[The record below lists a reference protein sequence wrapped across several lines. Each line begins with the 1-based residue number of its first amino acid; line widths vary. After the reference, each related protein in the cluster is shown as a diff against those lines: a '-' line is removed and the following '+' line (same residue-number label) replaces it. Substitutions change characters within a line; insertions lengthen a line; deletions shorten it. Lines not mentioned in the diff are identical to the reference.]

1 MKKNRVGS
9 KFDCKQIFHPTFS
22 GSSNKNFNIGL
33 VYSLF
38 HSIFHSHDVIL
49 NVRTSNFEWFNKT
62 KTLCKIIAIKKN
74 HTCQIEIS
82 LNNSKEDFDHLSN
95 LQEQNGEE
103 YEDGER
109 KLKQRKKKK
118 QADQRKYTKETEKK
132 EKLRKIIRSR
142 ILPRSGFS
150 SSEFTSS
157 DSITGESISIVSFD
171 LILTERMNGLACWIK
186 HIGWHVQT
194 IYTFTQH
201 SSNIYP
207 KFYPTC

>member
-38 HSIFHSHDVIL
+38 HSTFHSHDVIL

-118 QADQRKYTKETEKK
+118 QADQRKYTKETEK
-132 EKLRKIIRSR
+132 RKVEENYPLSYFASQWLFIIRVYK
-142 ILPRSGFS
+142 L
-150 SSEFTSS
+150 
-157 DSITGESISIVSFD
+157 
-171 LILTERMNGLACWIK
+171 W
-186 HIGWHVQT
+186 
-194 IYTFTQH
+194 
-201 SSNIYP
+201 
-207 KFYPTC
+207 